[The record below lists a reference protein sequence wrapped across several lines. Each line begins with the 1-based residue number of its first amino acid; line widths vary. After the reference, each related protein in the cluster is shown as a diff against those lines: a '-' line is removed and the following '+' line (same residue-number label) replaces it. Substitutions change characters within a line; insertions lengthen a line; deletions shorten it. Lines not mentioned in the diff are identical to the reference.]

1 MTTKAQKQNNKNQIE
16 ELHAQAVTK
25 HKQNQLKDALALYL
39 QSIELDQ
46 FQSEWVYANAITI
59 AAQINNYDLAHNLIQ
74 KANKIYFDSAEI
86 SRASGILYHKL
97 NNIDKAIES
106 YQKTITLE
114 PEQPEWVYVK
124 LIELLI
130 QSELYD
136 HAQEIKKAAIKQF
149 PQSQVIQ
156 QNSHLSIPK
165 KNNTFVRQEASTST
179 DIKQQQMLI
188 EREEV
193 VLTRSRSREVP
204 PSIEDYLD
212 LNIDRIR
219 RKLTDTAI
227 VERYLILLNQMLC
240 NINQGKKEMDVD
252 ALIHCLA
259 EIKTDIHYLKTKVI
273 NPPLEAVDPQ
283 AKPNVKLDKII
294 GLSQPILIKC
304 DFKERIVGSGWYD
317 AEEHGRWSGPGTV
330 SSVVLPCPVAG
341 RYRFEMIVRAEAK
354 PELLQTLI
362 ININDHPLATSL
374 VQSGRD
380 FFPAVVTGEL
390 IIPQGEDQ
398 SFLAIDLIVNETI
411 IPLETDSRL
420 IGLLIEKISL
430 IPTDTTTN

>member
-283 AKPNVKLDKII
+283 AKPNVKL
-294 GLSQPILIKC
+294 
-304 DFKERIVGSGWYD
+304 